1 MRYLFWRGSRG
12 VRVGRR
18 DGASRGVPGAVGGVD
33 FGRVRGSAVWS
44 GHGGCGRG
52 IHGTFIFIL
61 SSSDDRSFVRRSRAR
76 AQEETDPLLFCFSF
90 FFFCKKPAKR
100 QKKAREREK
109 KSKISCPKKKILE
122 ISACLFAFFQKK
134 VERNLLIEK

>member
-1 MRYLFWRGSRG
+1 MYKRQTLAISS
-12 VRVGRR
+12 
-18 DGASRGVPGAVGGVD
+18 ATGGVD

-76 AQEETDPLLFCFSF
+76 AQEETTFVLLLLLFFLQ
-90 FFFCKKPAKR
+90 KAPRKGRKR
-100 QKKAREREK
+100 RARERKSRKYLVQRK
-109 KSKISCPKKKILE
+109 KSWKSRL
-122 ISACLFAFFQKK
+122 AFLPFFKKK